1 MPATGLP
8 PTFSIASIDAQRVEE
23 ALARI
28 GPKWTTWTAMTL
40 AQVNGPVRVRDVAA
54 QLPFVSEQFVG
65 KRLATMHTDGLV
77 IRAHDRWGAPY
88 RLSALGTSLAPVLR
102 TVSDWSRTHLAQE
115 PMAEAERVEDALR
128 RLHLRHSTTVI
139 QALDS
144 ADGPMRFTHIVE
156 QAGLSSGLAPQRL
169 LRLQADGL
177 VTRTGSRHG
186 DPYVLTDAG
195 QALGAVYASVEHW
208 SQPFALRSE
217 AAASRPVEAAT
228 RAHAGI
234 PLGAGADG
242 ARASAALRR
251 SAAASTVMFS
261 HAPQP
266 QPRVPTAVTAQSAPR
281 RGR

>member
-1 MPATGLP
+1 MATPGLP

-40 AQVNGPVRVRDVAA
+40 AQVRGPVRVRDVAA

-65 KRLATMHTDGLV
+65 KRLATMHADGLV
-77 IRAHDRWGAPY
+77 VRDDDQRGAPY

-102 TVSDWSRTHLAQE
+102 TVSDWSRTHLTQE

-128 RLHLRHSTTVI
+128 RLHLRHSTAVI

-144 ADGPMRFTHIVE
+144 ADGQMRFVHIAE
-156 QAGLSSGLAPQRL
+156 AAGLDYGLARQRL
-169 LRLQADGL
+169 VRLQADGL

-208 SQPFALRSE
+208 SQPFSLRGGT
-217 AAASRPVEAAT
+217 AAAT
-228 RAHAGI
+228 CAHVGI
-234 PLGAGADG
+234 PLGTGADSTRT
-242 ARASAALRR
+242 AAALRQ
-251 SAAASTVMFS
+251 SAAASNVMFS

-266 QPRVPTAVTAQSAPR
+266 EPRVPAAVTAQSAPG